1 MKIAVLGATGGTGVQ
16 VVRQA
21 LDLGHSVVALARTP
35 SKLAPNRELQ
45 VVKGD
50 AFDSSAV
57 KEVVDG
63 ADAVLS
69 CLGRRPFRDEW
80 VVVEGTRNI
89 LSAMKK
95 HGVRRLVVESA
106 YCAGNSRPLGT
117 WPVRFVTGVLL
128 HWAYKEKE
136 IMEPEVMASGLDWV
150 IVRPPALRDGS
161 RLGHYRVGED
171 LRLGVRNWINR
182 ADVADFMLK
191 QIASDAWLRKTPA
204 ISM

>member
-1 MKIAVLGATGGTGVQ
+1 MKIAVFGATGGTGVQ

-21 LDLGHSVVALARTP
+21 LDQGLSVVALARTP
-35 SKLAPNRELQ
+35 SKLAHNSELQ
-45 VVKGD
+45 VVQGNVLD
-50 AFDSSAV
+50 PAAV
-57 KEVVDG
+57 EEVVDG
-63 ADAVLS
+63 TDAVLS
-69 CLGRRPFRDEW
+69 CLGRRPFHDEG

-89 LSAMKK
+89 VSAMKK
-95 HGVRRLVVESA
+95 HGVRRIIVESA
-106 YCAGNSRPLGT
+106 YCAGNSRQLGSFGM
-117 WPVRFVTGVLL
+117 RLVTGTLL

-136 IMEPEVMASGLDWV
+136 IMEPELMASGLDWV

-171 LRLGVRNWINR
+171 LRLGLGSWINR

-191 QIASDAWLRKTPA
+191 QLSSDAWLRKTPT